1 MTLRGKKIFLKPLN
15 PKKLNEYTEGK
26 ATLAELLDLDSV
38 EPELEDVD
46 LSAHRARCEADP
58 KRSYW
63 YVPWIIIRKKDR
75 HGLAMFACEGG
86 PNERHEVMLTVPS
99 GEEFFEE
106 KCEAFELLCEWAA
119 GHDKVYF
126 LRVSLPET
134 STRAIGFIE
143 GLGFHRIDGD
153 DLYECESAPSAWL
166 PVLICAGLGMGTGLG
181 EALGS
186 MPLGA
191 ALGMMGGFFLGS
203 YLDKKNKE
211 ARSRIRK

>member
-15 PKKLNEYTEGK
+15 PVKLKEYTEGK

-38 EPELEDVD
+38 EPELEGVD

-58 KRSYW
+58 GHSYW

-75 HGLAMFACEGG
+75 RGLAIFACEGG

-126 LRVSLPET
+126 LRVSLPAT
-134 STRAIGFIE
+134 STRAIEFIE
-143 GLGFHRIDGD
+143 SRGFRKIDEG

-166 PVLICAGLGMGTGLG
+166 PVLVCAGLGMGTGLG
-181 EALGS
+181 GMLGS
-186 MPLGA
+186 MPLGS
-191 ALGMMGGFFLGS
+191 ALGLIGGFFLGN
-203 YLDKKNKE
+203 YLDKRNKD
-211 ARSRIRK
+211 ARIRK